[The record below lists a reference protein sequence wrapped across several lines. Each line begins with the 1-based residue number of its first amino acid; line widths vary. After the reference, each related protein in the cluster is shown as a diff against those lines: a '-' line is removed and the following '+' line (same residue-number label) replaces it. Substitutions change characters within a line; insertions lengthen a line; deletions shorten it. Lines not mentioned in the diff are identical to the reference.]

1 MISQDRPPITDPSV
15 TTVKRRSRKERRDK
29 SVFEEHKDSAID
41 LAEIE
46 KELDRFKEVLER
58 TYAQE
63 SHNPSVFKNRHHSQ
77 HIDTPRLLHF

>member
-15 TTVKRRSRKERRDK
+15 TTVKRRSRKDRREK
-29 SVFEEHKDSAID
+29 SVNKEHKDSEID

-46 KELDRFKEVLER
+46 KELDRFKEVLDR

-63 SHNPSVFKNRHHSQ
+63 SRDRSVFKNRHHSQ
-77 HIDTPRLLHF
+77 